1 MVPSE
6 KEFVEIAEIP
16 ERTEKV
22 KGKSVTPTLNQVE
35 EKLKVTR
42 KFLPPLLRPNSIAFD
57 SSGRASENE
66 SENLAA
72 CFGTLSNSISPLK
85 SDENISNINNSG
97 SSESMNMGSCK
108 AFYYSQLSIMLFER
122 EVEGNPAF
130 PEDLDRVHRWFTKE
144 LSDAQKLVCLHELLS
159 LISPSQ
165 HRFLFTSVAFDTH
178 QNGEEEAS
186 LLDLAGSEAQKRQ
199 STRSSNETINKLEDR
214 LKSLDLRLGE
224 SLFAG
229 LKVAKSKFST
239 EKIEIFES
247 PKHNRDTVSLST
259 SASFTSSQS
268 QLPSCLT
275 PISSSDTSKFSAILK
290 MPKEDEL
297 FLKPGNAPPGFLSP
311 AAPEFRPSEP
321 SCYAEIYET
330 DLSKWLRLLRLH
342 KYDACLVPVHEK
354 DKIELLKFDDKRLEA
369 EGVATLGARKK
380 LLRLFKRVRNELSV

>member
-1 MVPSE
+1 MGPSE
-6 KEFVEIAEIP
+6 KEFAEIAEIS

-22 KGKSVTPTLNQVE
+22 KGKSLNQVE
-35 EKLKVTR
+35 EKMKVTR
-42 KFLPPLLRPNSIAFD
+42 TFLPPLLRPNSIAFD

-72 CFGTLSNSISPLK
+72 CFGTLSNPISPLK
-85 SDENISNINNSG
+85 SDENISNISNSGSSG

-122 EVEGNPAF
+122 AVEGNPAF

-186 LLDLAGSEAQKRQ
+186 WLDLAGSEAQKRQ
-199 STRSSNETINKLEDR
+199 CTRSSNETINKLEDR
-214 LKSLDLRLGE
+214 LKSLDLRPGE

-259 SASFTSSQS
+259 SVSFTSSQS